1 MPSNMR
7 KVLVPT
13 DFSEAS
19 EAALRHAV
27 ECPCAVTREIVL
39 LHVIDPLDIKNLG
52 LVGMVNQEEEMQR
65 ELTEDARKKL
75 QELKMRYQR
84 EGIEIRSLIVVD
96 RPWRA
101 IIDAAIGED
110 ADHIVMGSHGRGQV
124 AELLLGSVTERVI
137 RHAPVPVTVVRPRG
151 MRARLVKNWRA
162 LAE

>member
-1 MPSNMR
+1 MPDRMR

-19 EAALRHAV
+19 EAALKHAV
-27 ECPCAVTREIVL
+27 ECPCAVPRTIIL

-52 LVGMVNQEEEMQR
+52 LVGMVDQEAEMQR
-65 ELTEDARKKL
+65 ELMEDARNQL
-75 QELKMRYQR
+75 QQLKTRYR
-84 EGIEIRSLIVVD
+84 DKEIDIRPLVVVD

-101 IIDAAIGED
+101 IVNTAIEEGV
-110 ADHIVMGSHGRGQV
+110 DHIIIGSHGRGQV

-137 RHAPVPVTVVRPRG
+137 RHAPVPVTVVRPRA
-151 MRARLVKNWRA
+151 MRARLVKHWRS

>member
-1 MPSNMR
+1 M
-7 KVLVPT
+7 
-13 DFSEAS
+13 
-19 EAALRHAV
+19 ALRHAV

-52 LVGMVNQEEEMQR
+52 LVGMVNQEEEMQK
-65 ELTEDARKKL
+65 ELAEEARKKL
-75 QELKMRYQR
+75 QQLKTRYQR
-84 EGIEIRSLIVVD
+84 DGIEIRPLVVID

-101 IIDAAIGED
+101 IINTAIEEE

-137 RHAPVPVTVVRPRG
+137 RHAPVPVTVVRPRT
-151 MRARLVKNWRA
+151 MRARLIKNWRS